1 MRVHRRG
8 AVGAVLL
15 SLAMVAGAC
24 GSGGS
29 SKKSATA
36 STVPK
41 KAALTITS
49 ANFSENEMLA
59 EMYAAVLEKDGYPV
73 TRKLKLGAREVIEPA
88 LESGQVDF
96 IPEYAGNYLSFLDKT
111 AGSLSV
117 DDTVTKLRGLLAPKG
132 ITVLDA
138 SDATDAD
145 AIAVT
150 KAFADKYKLK
160 TISDLKNVTEQLV
173 LGGPAECATR
183 STCKLGL
190 DQVYGL
196 KTNFKSLD
204 ADGPLTRAALD
215 KGDVNLA
222 RVFTADA
229 DLKTKNY
236 VVLDD
241 DKHFQQAGNI
251 VPVIRSDKLDD
262 NARTIINKVSAALT
276 TDQLIDLNKSVQV
289 DKEDPKAAAEK
300 FLKDKGLLCP
310 PPLAPDMDEPTG

>member
-1 MRVHRRG
+1 MRYTRKG

-15 SLAMVAGAC
+15 VLAMVAGAC

-29 SKKSATA
+29 SKKNASSGTTA
-36 STVPK
+36 AK
-41 KAALTITS
+41 KPITITS

-111 AGSLSV
+111 AGSLSA
-117 DDTVTKLRGLLAPKG
+117 DDTVTKLRGILAPKG

-138 SDATDAD
+138 SKATDAD

-150 KAFADKYKLK
+150 KDFASKNGLSKL
-160 TISDLKNVTEQLV
+160 SDLSRVKTPMT
-173 LGGPAECATR
+173 LGGPPECATR
-183 STCKLGL
+183 TTCKVGL
-190 DQVYGL
+190 EQTYGI
-196 KTNFKSLD
+196 TVNFKPLD

-215 KGDVNLA
+215 HGDVQLA

-229 DLKTKNY
+229 DLKDKGY

-251 VPVIRSDKLDD
+251 TPVIRNDKLDD
-262 NARTIINKVSAALT
+262 NVKELINKVSAALT
-276 TDQLIDLNKSVQV
+276 TDKLIDLNKSVQV
-289 DKEDPKAAAEK
+289 DKEDPKAAAQK
-300 FLKDKGLLCP
+300 FLKDNSLI
-310 PPLAPDMDEPTG
+310 

>member
-1 MRVHRRG
+1 MRYTRKG

-15 SLAMVAGAC
+15 VLAMVAGAC

-29 SKKSATA
+29 SNKTSSATTTA
-36 STVPK
+36 K
-41 KAALTITS
+41 KPITITS

-59 EMYAAVLEKDGYPV
+59 EMYAAVLEKNGYTV

-117 DDTVTKLRGLLAPKG
+117 SATVDKLRGLLAPKG

-150 KAFADKYKLK
+150 KAFADKYQLK
-160 TISDLKNVTEQLV
+160 TISDLKNVTEPLT
-173 LGGPAECATR
+173 LGGPAECETR
-183 STCKLGL
+183 TTCKVGL
-190 DQVYGL
+190 EQVYGL
-196 KTNFKSLD
+196 KVGFKSLD

-215 KGDVNLA
+215 KGDVNIA

-236 VVLDD
+236 VVLND
-241 DKHFQQAGNI
+241 DKNFQQAGNI

-262 NARTIINKVSAALT
+262 NARVIINKVSAALT
-276 TDQLIDLNKSVQV
+276 TDTLIDLNKSVQV

-300 FLKDKGLLCP
+300 FLKDKGLI
-310 PPLAPDMDEPTG
+310 